1 MGIFA
6 LFTLVSVGIGFGILT
21 RVLPQVAPNY
31 KRIQKDLKVLQQ
43 EMQGW
48 LKEEL
53 VPIGREE
60 LELFSLNQLYQTVS
74 KQITFK
80 ARGVFA
86 TIYNEPVLAYIYKRY
101 VSTGASAL
109 LYARTRHHEYAYW
122 LKKDEIQVLI
132 DNKMLGA
139 LRKNHVLYNEKNQAI
154 ARINYDH
161 PELACILVNDREVA
175 CMVKAEVRKGDILSP
190 RVFQFIKPD
199 ITDQEENLLLALAT
213 LELVQRSIP
222 KKANLKT

>member
-6 LFTLVSVGIGFGILT
+6 LFTLVTVGIGFGILT
-21 RVLPQVAPNY
+21 KILPQVAPNY
-31 KRIQKDLKVLQQ
+31 KRVQKDLKELQK

-60 LELFSLNQLYQTVS
+60 LELFSINQLHQSV
-74 KQITFK
+74 KKGFTFK

-86 TIYNEPVLAYIYKRY
+86 TIYNEPVLAYSFKRY
-101 VSTGASAL
+101 VSTGVNAL
-109 LYARTRHHEYAYW
+109 LFARTAQHQYAYW
-122 LKKDEIQVLI
+122 LKGKEIQVLI
-132 DNKMLGA
+132 DNKLVGA
-139 LRKNHVLYNEKNQAI
+139 FRENGILYNEKNRPI

-161 PELACILVNDREVA
+161 PEVAPIIVNEREIASVT
-175 CMVKAEVRKGDILSP
+175 KANVRKGDILSP
-190 RVFQFIKPD
+190 RAFQFVKPNISD
-199 ITDQEENLLLALAT
+199 EEEKIFLALAT

-222 KKANLKT
+222 KKG